1 VNKGWKNLEE
11 QSRECADSCKW
22 SIKMDW
28 WGEGRRR
35 RSSEEEKNYRQS
47 LKFLGDYINGYDQ
60 NAGGNMA
67 NKTILTRSG
76 GIRN

>member
-1 VNKGWKNLEE
+1 
-11 QSRECADSCKW
+11 
-22 SIKMDW
+22 MDW